1 VVVQVVK
8 NERKMAV
15 AVLVVA
21 AAAAAA
27 VSVETFLKIVDS
39 TAEEVLNMIGQIN
52 MDIIVIN
59 FTTEIMIVV
68 VVKIIVI
75 KKDADNDIYM
85 VPTYKKKR

>member
-1 VVVQVVK
+1 MVK

-39 TAEEVLNMIGQIN
+39 TEEVLNMIGQIN

>member
-1 VVVQVVK
+1 MVK

-39 TAEEVLNMIGQIN
+39 TEEVLNMIGQIN

-85 VPTYKKKR
+85 VPI